1 MSPVHRHGP
10 SAKYKLYGVIYHHG
24 VTATG
29 GHYTLDV
36 LHPNASSVAAGP
48 VGINT
53 PRPGSEGWVRFDDE
67 SVRRLKVEEVF
78 GKSPIEDRVAYL
90 LFYRRVQGTQ

>member
-1 MSPVHRHGP
+1 MSLAHRHGP
-10 SAKYKLYGVIYHHG
+10 PAKYKLYGVIYHHG

-48 VGINT
+48 GGFNT
-53 PRPGSEGWVRFDDE
+53 PRPGGEGWVRFDDE

-90 LFYRRVQGTQ
+90 LFYRRVQGTR